1 MTGSGCTVCAS
12 ISFFCPFSAKNGCW
26 KLFEK
31 GIVADVCHSDRHFV
45 SILRMKLSGM
55 GFVHK

>member
-1 MTGSGCTVCAS
+1 MYGLC
-12 ISFFCPFSAKNGCW
+12 IHFFFCPFSAKNGRW
-26 KLFEK
+26 KLFKK